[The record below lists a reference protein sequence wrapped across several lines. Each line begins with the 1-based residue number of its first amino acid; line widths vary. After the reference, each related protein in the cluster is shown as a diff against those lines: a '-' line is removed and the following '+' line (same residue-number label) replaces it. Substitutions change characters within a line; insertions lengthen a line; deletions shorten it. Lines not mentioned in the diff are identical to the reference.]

1 MNGLFFSRV
10 FLKARLFSVLYF
22 RQIGDFTKAEKTD
35 ELPDTEG
42 KRKDHIETSSRSL
55 AIWRLRVKQT
65 WSSSERWG
73 MDFRLMNYGC
83 VCSHKGSVNK
93 WCDPG
98 GMSKVETEGSREET
112 PSKSSIWRKG
122 HPSKAGGEETL
133 WLVVGEASKYPGK
146 EAESKV

>member
-35 ELPDTEG
+35 ELPDTER
-42 KRKDHIETSSRSL
+42 KRKDQIETSSRSL
-55 AIWRLRVKQT
+55 AIWGLRVKQT
-65 WSSSERWG
+65 WRSSERLG

-83 VCSHKGSVNK
+83 VCSNKGSVNK

-98 GMSKVETEGSREET
+98 GVSKVETEGSREET
-112 PSKSSIWRKG
+112 LSKSSIWQKG
-122 HPSKAGGEETL
+122 HPAKQDEKKLSD
-133 WLVVGEASKYPGK
+133 
-146 EAESKV
+146 